1 MIFVKISAQ
10 IFLKET
16 GKIDTVDFEGKYE
29 FGKEVQELFDI
40 SNMLRKIAFTE
51 RSADISDAPNKKLD
65 IEVRKEIV
73 RKI

>member
-40 SNMLRKIAFTE
+40 SNMPRKIAFTE